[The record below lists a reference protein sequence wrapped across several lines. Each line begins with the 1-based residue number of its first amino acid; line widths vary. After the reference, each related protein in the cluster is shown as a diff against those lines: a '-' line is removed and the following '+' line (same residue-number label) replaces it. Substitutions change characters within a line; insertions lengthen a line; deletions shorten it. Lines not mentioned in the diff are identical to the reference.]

1 MNFTKLTFSLK
12 ISIDCMSNFG
22 ISVRKSHHDRG
33 RLIID
38 HGQVITQMFHDS
50 LALRR
55 FTRPVTTFKNDQGTS
70 FSCGSH
76 IWR

>member
-1 MNFTKLTFSLK
+1 MACPTLVFRSGNL
-12 ISIDCMSNFG
+12 IMIVEG
-22 ISVRKSHHDRG
+22 W
-33 RLIID
+33 IID
-38 HGQVITQMFHDS
+38 HWQVITQMFHDS